1 MGIRKI
7 AFCLFLTS
15 LLSSSLYGQTGF
27 LEEDNQPVLY
37 YADGQTYDR
46 DLGIMILKGNV
57 EFQYEGNIL
66 EADYVTYNENLDIV
80 TASGNVR
87 LRQPSGDIDF
97 VEYLELTGDLKT
109 GIILHLRALLE
120 DDSKLVAV
128 EARKFEDRE
137 ELDNAVYTPC
147 ELCGDKPPTW
157 QINARRAVKD
167 NEGKNIH
174 FTDAQFRIL
183 DTPILYMPYSTQ
195 PLERR
200 SGFLIPTPTTN
211 TIFGAGVAVPYF
223 IALSEDI
230 DITIDPIFYSNQ
242 NPFIFG
248 QYRQAFGFGPFKTEG
263 SLIKYKKARKDII
276 AEKRDHFKLPEWRG
290 HVFGDGKFNLTEDW
304 RIRAVGGYVSDKT
317 YFKKFN
323 VSGWSNQT
331 ALTSSGILEGFV
343 SQRDYATAQVYHFQG
358 LQNSDIQKTIAA
370 PLPIIEY
377 NAYSAVDPLGGRF
390 NFNGNLLS
398 LYRQEGIN
406 VRRGIGEVGWKR
418 PWVNSVGQVFS
429 VSGLLRGDLYGFSNE
444 KKGPHTSFQRR
455 RGGRLN
461 GFSNG
466 KKDPLAPLER
476 RGGGRFFPQAA
487 LNWRWPF
494 ANLLCDQSYVIQ
506 PVGEIITAPDK
517 PIGLKSKDVPNE
529 DSADFE
535 FNDTNLFSMDR
546 FPGYDRIDTGSRA
559 VYGGEVLSTGKQYGD
574 VSAFFGQSYSL
585 SPPKRL
591 DLTQGF
597 GRRPS
602 DYVGRLIAT
611 PFSWLSLNYRFRL
624 DEKSFKTRVSDAGGT
639 IGPAIAKLAVNYV
652 FVDKTSTANH
662 LDFKQIALTLSSQ
675 ITKYWTLTAQ
685 LRENLVTE
693 KEGGGPLTRGVGA
706 VYRDDC
712 FGLGMSVV
720 RQYYKDRDVR
730 PNTTFLVTLFL
741 KNVGEFSQPFS
752 LENGML
758 GENPDISDTP

>member
-1 MGIRKI
+1 MSIRKI
-7 AFCLFLTS
+7 AFYLFLS
-15 LLSSSLYGQTGF
+15 GILSSSLYGQTGF

-37 YADGQTYDR
+37 YADAQTYDR
-46 DLGIMILKGNV
+46 DLGIMILKGDV
-57 EFQYEGNIL
+57 EFQYGGNIL

-87 LRQPSGDIDF
+87 LRRSNGDIDF

-137 ELDNAVYTPC
+137 ELDNVVYTPC
-147 ELCGDKPPTW
+147 QLCGDKSPTW
-157 QINARRAVKD
+157 QINARRAIKD
-167 NEGKNIH
+167 NEGKDIH
-174 FTDAQFRIL
+174 FTDAQFRL
-183 DTPILYMPYSTQ
+183 FDTPILYMPYSTQ

-200 SGFLIPTPTTN
+200 SGFLIPTPQYN
-211 TIFGAGVAVPYF
+211 TIFGAGVEVPYF

-230 DITIDPIFYSNQ
+230 DMTIDPVFYSRQ
-242 NPFIFG
+242 NPLVFG
-248 QYRQAFGFGPFKTEG
+248 EYRQAFGFGTFKTEG
-263 SLIKYKKARKDII
+263 SLIKYRKLNKDRA

-304 RIRAVGGYVSDKT
+304 RMRAEGGYVSDKT

-323 VSGWSNQT
+323 ISGWSNKP

-358 LQNSDIQKTIAA
+358 LQNSDVQKTIAA

-398 LYRQEGIN
+398 LYRREGVN
-406 VRRGIGEVGWKR
+406 VRRGIGEVEWKR
-418 PWVNSVGQVFS
+418 PWVNSVGQLFS

-444 KKGPHTSFQRR
+444 KKRSSSSLQR
-455 RGGRLN
+455 
-461 GFSNG
+461 
-466 KKDPLAPLER
+466 K
-476 RGGGRFFPQAA
+476 GGGRFFPQAA

-494 ANLLCDQSYVIQ
+494 ANLLCDQSYVVQ
-506 PVGEIITAPDK
+506 PVTEIITAPNK
-517 PIGLKSKDVPNE
+517 PIGLKSKDIPNE
-529 DSADFE
+529 DSVDFE

-574 VSAFFGQSYSL
+574 ISAFFGQSYSL
-585 SPPKRL
+585 SSPKRL
-591 DLTQGF
+591 DMSQGF

-602 DYVGRLIAT
+602 DYVGRLLAA
-611 PFSWLSLNYRFRL
+611 PFSWLNLNYRFRL
-624 DEKSFKTRVSDAGGT
+624 DEKTFKPRVSDAGGT
-639 IGPAIAKLAVNYV
+639 IGPAIARLAVNYV

-662 LDFKQIALTLSSQ
+662 LDFNQIALTLSSK
-675 ITKYWTLTAQ
+675 ISKYWTLMGQ
-685 LRENLVTE
+685 LRENLVAK
-693 KEGGGPLTRGVGA
+693 KEGGGPLMRGVGA

-712 FGLGMSVV
+712 FGLGFSVG
-720 RQYYKDRDVR
+720 RQYYKDRVVR
-730 PNTTFLVTLFL
+730 PNTTCLVSLFL
-741 KNVGEFSQPFS
+741 KNVGDFNHSFG
-752 LENGML
+752 LENGVL
-758 GENPDISDTP
+758 GEKADVPDIP

>member
-1 MGIRKI
+1 MSIRKI
-7 AFCLFLTS
+7 AFYLFLSS
-15 LLSSSLYGQTGF
+15 LFSSSLYGQMGF
-27 LEEDNQPVLY
+27 LDGDSQPVLY
-37 YADGQTYDR
+37 YADAQTYDR

-87 LRQPSGDIDF
+87 LRQPNGDIDF

-147 ELCGDKPPTW
+147 QLCGDNPPTW

-174 FTDAQFRIL
+174 FTDAQFRL
-183 DTPILYMPYSTQ
+183 FDTPILYMPYSTQ

-200 SGFLIPTPTTN
+200 SGFLIPTPTYN
-211 TIFGAGVAVPYF
+211 TIFGAGVEVPYF

-230 DITIDPIFYSNQ
+230 DVTIDPIFYSGQ
-242 NPFIFG
+242 NPLVFG
-248 QYRQAFGFGPFKTEG
+248 QYRQAFGFGAFKAEG
-263 SLIKYKKARKDII
+263 GLIKYKKTHKDII

-290 HVFGDGKFNLTEDW
+290 YVFGDGKFNLTEDW
-304 RIRAVGGYVSDKT
+304 RMRAEGGYVSDKT

-323 VSGWSNQT
+323 ISGWSNKP

-358 LQNSDIQKTIAA
+358 LQNSDVQRTIAA

-398 LYRQEGIN
+398 LYRQDMLREIKPWEVN
-406 VRRGIGEVGWKR
+406 RKDMQRGIGEVSWKR
-418 PWVNSVGQVFS
+418 PWINSVGQIFS
-429 VSGLLRGDLYGFSNE
+429 IFGLLRGDLYSFTTE
-444 KKGPHTSFQRR
+444 KKRPLSPPQR
-455 RGGRLN
+455 
-461 GFSNG
+461 
-466 KKDPLAPLER
+466 K
-476 RGGGRFFPQAA
+476 GGGRFFPQAA

-494 ANLLCDQSYVIQ
+494 ANLLCDQSYVVQ
-506 PVGEIITAPDK
+506 PVTEIITAPNK
-517 PIGLKSKDVPNE
+517 PIGLQLDQIPNE

-546 FPGYDRIDTGSRA
+546 FPGYDRIDAGSRA

-585 SPPKRL
+585 SSPKRL
-591 DLTQGF
+591 DLSQGF

-602 DYVGRLIAT
+602 DYVGRLMAA
-611 PFSWLSLNYRFRL
+611 PFPWLNLNYRFRL
-624 DEKSFKTRVSDAGGT
+624 DEKTFKPRVSDAGGT
-639 IGPAIAKLAVNYV
+639 IGPAIARLAVSYV
-652 FVDKTSTANH
+652 FIDKASTAKNV
-662 LDFKQIALTLSSQ
+662 DFNQVALTLSSQ
-675 ITKYWTLTAQ
+675 ITKYWTLMGQ
-685 LRENLVTE
+685 LRENLVSK
-693 KEGGGPLTRGVGA
+693 KEGGGALSRGIGA

-712 FGLGMSVV
+712 FGLGFSVV

-730 PNTTFLVTLFL
+730 PNTTFLVSLFL
-741 KNVGEFSQPFS
+741 KNVGDFNHSFG
-752 LENGML
+752 LENGIL
-758 GENPDISDTP
+758 GEKADVPDTP

>member
-1 MGIRKI
+1 MSIRKL
-7 AFCLFLTS
+7 AFYLFIGS

-27 LEEDNQPVLY
+27 LDGDNQPVLY
-37 YADGQTYDR
+37 YADTQTYDR

-66 EADYVTYNENLDIV
+66 EADYVTYNESLDIV

-120 DDSKLVAV
+120 DDSKLAAV

-174 FTDAQFRIL
+174 FTDAQFRL
-183 DTPILYMPYSTQ
+183 FDTPILYMPYSTQ

-200 SGFLIPTPTTN
+200 TGFLIPTPVVN
-211 TIFGAGVAVPYF
+211 SIFGAGVAVPYF

-230 DITIDPIFYSNQ
+230 DMTIEPVFYSNQ
-242 NPFIFG
+242 NPLVFG
-248 QYRQAFGFGPFKTEG
+248 QYRQAFGFGTFNTEG
-263 SLIKYKKARKDII
+263 SLIKYKKTHKDIT

-304 RIRAVGGYVSDKT
+304 RVRAEGGYVSDKT

-323 VSGWSNQT
+323 ISGFSNKP

-358 LQNSDIQKTIAA
+358 LQNSDKQKTIAA
-370 PLPIIEY
+370 PLPIIGY

-390 NFNGNLLS
+390 NFNGNLLN
-398 LYRQEGIN
+398 LYRQDLQRGTKPWEVN
-406 VRRGIGEVGWKR
+406 RKDMQRGIGEVSWKR
-418 PWVNSVGQVFS
+418 PWINSVGQVFS
-429 VSGLLRGDLYGFSNE
+429 IFGLLRGDLYSFTTE
-444 KKGPHTSFQRR
+444 KKRPLSSPQRT
-455 RGGRLN
+455 
-461 GFSNG
+461 
-466 KKDPLAPLER
+466 
-476 RGGGRFFPQAA
+476 GGGRFFPQAA

-494 ANLLCDQSYVIQ
+494 GNLLYGQSYVVQ
-506 PVGEIITAPDK
+506 PVAEVITAPDK
-517 PIGLKSKDVPNE
+517 PIGLKSNQIPNE

-535 FNDTNLFSMDR
+535 FNDTNLFSTDR

-559 VYGGEVLSTGKQYGD
+559 VYGGELLSTGKQYGD

-602 DYVGRLIAT
+602 DYVGRLMAV
-611 PFSWLSLNYRFRL
+611 PFSWLNLNYRFRL
-624 DEKSFKTRVSDAGGT
+624 DEKNFKPRVTDAGGI

-662 LDFKQIALTLSSQ
+662 KDFKQIALTLSSQ
-675 ITKYWTLTAQ
+675 ITKYWTLMGQ
-685 LRENLVTE
+685 LRENLVT
-693 KEGGGPLTRGVGA
+693 KKDGGGPLTRGVGV

-712 FGLGMSVV
+712 FGLGFSVV

-730 PNTTFLVTLFL
+730 PNTNFLVSLFL
-741 KNVGEFSQPFS
+741 KNVGDFNHSFG
-752 LENGML
+752 LENGVF
-758 GENPDISDTP
+758 GEKADISDTP

>member
-1 MGIRKI
+1 MSIRKI
-7 AFCLFLTS
+7 AFCLLLSS

-27 LEEDNQPVLY
+27 LEGGDQPVLY
-37 YADGQTYDR
+37 YADAQTYDR

-87 LRQPSGDIDF
+87 LRRPSGDIDF

-109 GIILHLRALLE
+109 GIILHLRTLLE

-147 ELCGDKPPTW
+147 QLCGDKLPTW

-174 FTDAQFRIL
+174 FTDAQFRLL
-183 DTPILYMPYSTQ
+183 DTPILYVPYSTQ

-200 SGFLIPTPTTN
+200 SGFLIPMPIYNTT
-211 TIFGAGVAVPYF
+211 FGAGVEVPYF

-230 DITIDPIFYSNQ
+230 DMTIDPIFYSNQ
-242 NPFIFG
+242 NPLVFG
-248 QYRQAFGFGPFKTEG
+248 QYRQAFGFGSFKAEG
-263 SLIKYKKARKDII
+263 SLIKYKKTHKDII

-290 HVFGDGKFNLTEDW
+290 HVFGDGEFNLTEDW
-304 RIRAVGGYVSDKT
+304 RVRAEGGYVSDKT
-317 YFKKFN
+317 YFKKFS
-323 VSGWSNQT
+323 VSGFSNKP

-343 SQRDYATAQVYHFQG
+343 SQRDYATAQIYHFQG
-358 LQNSDIQKTIAA
+358 LQNSDVQKTIAA

-390 NFNGNLLS
+390 NFNGNLLN
-398 LYRQEGIN
+398 LYRQEGLN
-406 VRRGIGEVGWKR
+406 MRRGIGEVSWKR

-429 VSGLLRGDLYGFSNE
+429 VFGLLRGDLYGFNNE
-444 KKGPHTSFQRR
+444 KKDPLTSLQR
-455 RGGRLN
+455 RGGRRLN
-461 GFSNG
+461 GFSNE
-466 KKDPLAPLER
+466 KEDPLAPRQR

-494 ANLLCDQSYVIQ
+494 ANLLCDQSYVVQ
-506 PVGEIITAPDK
+506 PVAEVITAPDK
-517 PIGLKSKDVPNE
+517 PIGLERVPNE

-559 VYGGEVLSTGKQYGD
+559 VYGGEILSTGKQYGD

-585 SPPKRL
+585 SSPKRL

-602 DYVGRLIAT
+602 DYVGRLTAT
-611 PFSWLSLNYRFRL
+611 PFPWLNLNYRFRL
-624 DEKSFKTRVSDAGGT
+624 DEKSFKTRVSDAVGT

-652 FVDKTSTANH
+652 FVDKISTANGIEVN
-662 LDFKQIALTLSSQ
+662 QIGLTLSSQ
-675 ITKYWTLTAQ
+675 ITKYWTLVGQ
-685 LRENLVTE
+685 LRENLVA
-693 KEGGGPLTRGVGA
+693 KVKGGGPLARGVGA

-712 FGLGMSVV
+712 FGLGFSVV
-720 RQYYKDRDVR
+720 RQNYKDRDVR

-741 KNVGEFSQPFS
+741 KNVGDFNHSFGI
-752 LENGML
+752 ENSVL
-758 GENPDISDTP
+758 GEEVNAPDTP

>member
-1 MGIRKI
+1 MSIRKL
-7 AFCLFLTS
+7 AFYLFIGS

-27 LEEDNQPVLY
+27 LDGDNQPVLY
-37 YADGQTYDR
+37 YADTQTYDR

-66 EADYVTYNENLDIV
+66 EADYVTYNESLDIV

-120 DDSKLVAV
+120 DDSKLAAV

-174 FTDAQFRIL
+174 FTDAQFRL
-183 DTPILYMPYSTQ
+183 FDTPILYMPYSTQ

-200 SGFLIPTPTTN
+200 SGFLIPTPVVN
-211 TIFGAGVAVPYF
+211 SIFGAGVAVPYF

-230 DITIDPIFYSNQ
+230 DMTIEPIFYSNQ
-242 NPFIFG
+242 NPLVFG
-248 QYRQAFGFGPFKTEG
+248 QYRQAFGFGTFNTEG
-263 SLIKYKKARKDII
+263 SLIKYKKTHKDIT

-304 RIRAVGGYVSDKT
+304 RVRAEGGYVSDKT

-323 VSGWSNQT
+323 ISGFSNKP

-358 LQNSDIQKTIAA
+358 LQNSDKQKTIAA
-370 PLPIIEY
+370 PLPIIDY

-390 NFNGNLLS
+390 NFNGNLLN
-398 LYRQEGIN
+398 LYRQDLQRGIKPWEVN
-406 VRRGIGEVGWKR
+406 RKDMQRGIGEVSWKR
-418 PWVNSVGQVFS
+418 PWINSVGQVFS
-429 VSGLLRGDLYGFSNE
+429 VFGLLRGDLYSFTTE
-444 KKGPHTSFQRR
+444 KKRPLSSPQRT
-455 RGGRLN
+455 
-461 GFSNG
+461 
-466 KKDPLAPLER
+466 
-476 RGGGRFFPQAA
+476 GGGRFFPQAA

-494 ANLLCDQSYVIQ
+494 GNLLYGQSYVVQ
-506 PVGEIITAPDK
+506 PVAEVITAPDK
-517 PIGLKSKDVPNE
+517 PIGLKSNQVPNE

-535 FNDTNLFSMDR
+535 FNDTNLFSTDR

-559 VYGGEVLSTGKQYGD
+559 VYGGELLSTGKQYGD

-602 DYVGRLIAT
+602 DYVGRLMAA
-611 PFSWLSLNYRFRL
+611 PFSWLNLNYRFRL
-624 DEKSFKTRVSDAGGT
+624 DEKTFKPRVTDAGGI

-662 LDFKQIALTLSSQ
+662 KDFKQIALTLSSQ
-675 ITKYWTLTAQ
+675 ITKYWTLMGQ
-685 LRENLVTE
+685 LRENLVT
-693 KEGGGPLTRGVGA
+693 KKDGGGPLTRGVGA

-712 FGLGMSVV
+712 FGLGFSVV

-730 PNTTFLVTLFL
+730 PNTNFLVSLFL
-741 KNVGEFSQPFS
+741 KNVGDFNHSFG
-752 LENGML
+752 LENGVF
-758 GENPDISDTP
+758 GERADISDTP

>member
-1 MGIRKI
+1 MNIKKL
-7 AFCLFLTS
+7 AFYLFISS

-27 LEEDNQPVLY
+27 LDGDNQPVLY
-37 YADGQTYDR
+37 YADAQTYDR

-109 GIILHLRALLE
+109 GIIIHLRALLE
-120 DDSKLVAV
+120 DDSKLAAV
-128 EARKFEDRE
+128 EVRKFEDRE

-147 ELCGDKPPTW
+147 QLCGDKPPTW

-174 FTDAQFRIL
+174 FTDAQFRL
-183 DTPILYMPYSTQ
+183 FDTPILYMPYSTQ

-200 SGFLIPTPTTN
+200 SGFLIPTPVYN
-211 TIFGAGVAVPYF
+211 TIFGAGVEVPYF

-230 DITIDPIFYSNQ
+230 DMTIDPIFYSNQ
-242 NPFIFG
+242 NPLVFG
-248 QYRQAFGFGPFKTEG
+248 QYRQAFGFGTFNTEG
-263 SLIKYKKARKDII
+263 SLIKYKKNHKDIT
-276 AEKRDHFKLPEWRG
+276 AEKRNHFKLPEWRG

-304 RIRAVGGYVSDKT
+304 RMRAEGGYVSDKT

-323 VSGWSNQT
+323 ISGWSNKP

-390 NFNGNLLS
+390 NFNGNLLN
-398 LYRQEGIN
+398 LYRQEGVN
-406 VRRGIGEVGWKR
+406 VQRGIGEVSWKR

-429 VSGLLRGDLYGFSNE
+429 VSGLLRGDLYGFNNE
-444 KKGPHTSFQRR
+444 KKDSLTSLQ
-455 RGGRLN
+455 G
-461 GFSNG
+461 
-466 KKDPLAPLER
+466 

-494 ANLLCDQSYVIQ
+494 ANLLCDQSYVVQ
-506 PVGEIITAPDK
+506 PVAEVITAPDK
-517 PIGLKSKDVPNE
+517 PIGLKRVPNE

-535 FNDTNLFSMDR
+535 FNDTNLFSIDR

-602 DYVGRLIAT
+602 DYVGRLIAI
-611 PFSWLSLNYRFRL
+611 PFSWLNLNYRFRL
-624 DEKSFKTRVSDAGGT
+624 DEKTFKPRVTDAGGT
-639 IGPAIAKLAVNYV
+639 IGPAIARLAVNYV
-652 FVDKTSTANH
+652 FVDKTSTVNH
-662 LDFKQIALTLSSQ
+662 KDFNQIALTLSSQ
-675 ITKYWTLTAQ
+675 ITKYWTLMGQ
-685 LRENLVTE
+685 LRENLVT
-693 KEGGGPLTRGVGA
+693 KKDGGGPLTRGVGA

-712 FGLGMSVV
+712 FGLGFSVV
-720 RQYYKDRDVR
+720 RQYYRDRDVR
-730 PNTTFLVTLFL
+730 PNTNFLVSLFL
-741 KNVGEFSQPFS
+741 KNVGDFNHSFG
-752 LENGML
+752 LENSVL
-758 GENPDISDTP
+758 GERADIADTP